1 MDKNIVAELAPTGTL
16 RAGIN
21 LSNFLLVTGRTP
33 SGDPVGV
40 APDMAA
46 EIARRLGVPLKLVP
60 FKSPGELADKVGTD
74 TWDIGLIADEP
85 ARAAVIG
92 FAPAYVEIEATYI
105 VSGASAIKTSAE
117 VDQKGVRIVVAARTA
132 YDLWLTANIKNATLL
147 HTEGAAAAFEQ
158 FKNGGADALAGLRPG
173 LIGDVEKLPGARLLE
188 DRFTTVQQAIGTA
201 RANSAGIAFLR
212 DFVNEAKRSG
222 LVASLIE
229 KHKVRGLS
237 VAT

>member
-1 MDKNIVAELAPTGTL
+1 MDKTVVAELAPTGTL

-33 SGDPVGV
+33 AGDPVGV
-40 APDMAA
+40 APDMAG

-92 FAPAYVEIEATYI
+92 FTSPYVEIEATYI
-105 VSGASAIKTSAE
+105 VRTDSPLKTISD
-117 VDQKGVRIVVAARTA
+117 VDQKDVRIVVAARTA
-132 YDLWLTANIKNATLL
+132 YDLWLTANIKHATLVPV
-147 HTEGAAAAFEQ
+147 EGAAAALEQ
-158 FKNGGADALAGLRPG
+158 FKNGDADALAGLKPG
-173 LIGDVEKLPGARLLE
+173 LLGDVEKLPGTRLI
-188 DRFTTVQQAIGTA
+188 DGRFTTVQQAIGTA
-201 RANSAGIAFLR
+201 RANVAGAAFLR
-212 DFVNEAKRSG
+212 DFVTEAKRSG

-229 KHKVRGLS
+229 KHQVRGLS
-237 VAT
+237 VAS